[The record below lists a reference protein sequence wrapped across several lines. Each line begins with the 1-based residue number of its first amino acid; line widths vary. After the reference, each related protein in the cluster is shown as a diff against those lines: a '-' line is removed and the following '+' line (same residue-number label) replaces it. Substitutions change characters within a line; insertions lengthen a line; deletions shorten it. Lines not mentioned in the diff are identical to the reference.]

1 VPGHLFYREAPL
13 LLPLL
18 RKAREVGL
26 MDGDPLVL
34 VHGNGRLHPRRMG
47 IACQIGTIGLVP
59 TCGVAKR
66 LLLGRVGEWTGGA
79 VQEAPVVDEGEVL
92 GTAVR
97 RGGWKPFY
105 VSEGRGPDL
114 RECVRRVRGCMISSK
129 PEPMV
134 QSHRASNVARRGGQN
149 P

>member
-1 VPGHLFYREAPL
+1 
-13 LLPLL
+13 
-18 RKAREVGL
+18 

-34 VHGNGRLHPRRMG
+34 VDGNGRLHPRRMG

-66 LLLGRVGEWTGGA
+66 LLLGRVGGWTGGE
-79 VQEAPVVDEGEVL
+79 VQEAQVVDEGEVL

-97 RGGWKPFY
+97 RAGRRPFY
-105 VSEGRGPDL
+105 VSEGCGPDL
-114 RECVRRVRGCMISSK
+114 RDCVRKVRGCMVSSK
-129 PEPMV
+129 PEPLV
-134 QSHRASNVARRGGQN
+134 LSHRASNATRRGGQN